1 MLPIKASCAMKGD
14 RSSRVTRSG
23 LSKSAERIRSGDEF
37 PKTALCGSG
46 PAILHIEIIASRD
59 DPPLTASVQD
69 RQRTYWIAWSLSLL
83 AMAVGGSSRANL
95 RSQQALPWRSSGR
108 RARAPLPKQMQQ

>member
-1 MLPIKASCAMKGD
+1 MAAGRACRSLSQGLQQAVSQGVAMLPIKASCAMKGD
-14 RSSRVTRSG
+14 RSSRVTRRG

-69 RQRTYWIAWSLSLL
+69 R
-83 AMAVGGSSRANL
+83 
-95 RSQQALPWRSSGR
+95 
-108 RARAPLPKQMQQ
+108 